1 MLQRVLFIALLSIFG
16 FSCANSQNTE
26 TKKSE
31 KSETK
36 GLVMKMDQKLFLEK
50 IFDYKKQNQEWK
62 YESDKPSI
70 IDFYADWCAPCRK
83 VAPILDE
90 LAEEYKGK
98 INFYKVDTE
107 KEKEL
112 SREMGIR
119 SLPTLLY
126 CPVNG
131 QPQIIMG
138 LQPKENYIQAI
149 KEIFNVQ

>member
-98 INFYKVDTE
+98 I
-107 KEKEL
+107 
-112 SREMGIR
+112 
-119 SLPTLLY
+119 
-126 CPVNG
+126 
-131 QPQIIMG
+131 
-138 LQPKENYIQAI
+138 
-149 KEIFNVQ
+149 